1 MGERK
6 EILEKVS
13 ALGAANP
20 PAGGANQGASFSRLL
35 QGRLAS
41 IEKRDWELWVLAL
54 SMVGILAVGYFFVI
68 FPAVFLGQRTI
79 FIHAN
84 FSSPLLVGQIA
95 LVLLFLIH
103 LAHKHIQIRTLRAE
117 SIVEALQFEL
127 AHAQLMLDPL
137 TQAFNRTALEE
148 VISKELNRAKRRQT
162 TLVFLYID
170 VDDLK
175 RVNTRYGHLSGD
187 LVLSEVGAVLKGCVR
202 GSDYVIRMGG
212 DEFLIVCT
220 DTDLS
225 GGEAVKRR
233 VNMRTDRWNQSS
245 PLEGFQLAMS
255 IGVEL
260 FDGTRAFDEV
270 LAAADA
276 KMYTEKQARQANAKK
291 SS

>member
-6 EILEKVS
+6 ALIDRGS
-13 ALGAANP
+13 ASGAANP
-20 PAGGANQGASFSRLL
+20 PAAPVNQTASFSRLL
-35 QGRLAS
+35 QGRLS
-41 IEKRDWELWVLAL
+41 TIEKRDWELWILAL

-68 FPAVFLGQRTI
+68 FPAVFMGQHSI

-84 FSSPLLVGQIA
+84 LSSPLLVGQIT
-95 LVLLFLIH
+95 LVMLFLIH

-148 VISKELNRAKRRQT
+148 VISKELNRARRRQT
-162 TLVFLYID
+162 TLVLLYID

-187 LVLSEVGAVLKGCVR
+187 LVLSEAGAVLKGCVR

-212 DEFLIVCT
+212 DEFLVVLA
-220 DTDLS
+220 DTDLA
-225 GGEAVKRR
+225 GGEVVKGR
-233 VNMRTDRWNQSS
+233 VNLRTGRWNQSS

-255 IGVEL
+255 IGVEM

-276 KMYTEKQARQANAKK
+276 KMYTEKQARHAKK
-291 SS
+291 TS

>member
-6 EILEKVS
+6 ETLDQGS
-13 ALGAANP
+13 ASGAAKP
-20 PAGGANQGASFSRLL
+20 PAGGANKVASFSRLL
-35 QGRLAS
+35 QGRLAL
-41 IEKRDWELWVLAL
+41 IEKRDWELWILAL
-54 SMVGILAVGYFFVI
+54 SMVAILAVGYFFVI
-68 FPAVFLGQRTI
+68 FPAVFLGQRTL

-84 FSSPLLVGQIA
+84 LSSPLLVGQIT
-95 LVLLFLIH
+95 LVMLFLIH

-187 LVLSEVGAVLKGCVR
+187 LVLSEAGAVLKGCVR

-212 DEFLIVCT
+212 DEFLVVCT
-220 DTDLS
+220 DTDLA
-225 GGEAVKRR
+225 GGEVVKQR
-233 VNMRTDRWNQSS
+233 VNFRSDRWNQSS
-245 PLEGFQLAMS
+245 PLEGFQMTMS

-260 FDGTRAFDEV
+260 FDGTREFDEV
-270 LAAADA
+270 LAGADA
-276 KMYTEKQARQANAKK
+276 KMYAEKQARHAK
-291 SS
+291 

>member
-1 MGERK
+1 
-6 EILEKVS
+6 
-13 ALGAANP
+13 
-20 PAGGANQGASFSRLL
+20 
-35 QGRLAS
+35 
-41 IEKRDWELWVLAL
+41 
-54 SMVGILAVGYFFVI
+54 MVAILAVGYFFVI

-84 FSSPLLVGQIA
+84 LSSPLLVGQIT
-95 LVLLFLIH
+95 LVMLFLIH

-187 LVLSEVGAVLKGCVR
+187 LVLSEAGAVLKGCVR

-212 DEFLIVCT
+212 DEFLVVLA
-220 DTDLS
+220 DTDLA
-225 GGEAVKRR
+225 GGDVVKGR
-233 VNMRTDRWNQSS
+233 VNLRTGRWNQSS
-245 PLEGFQLAMS
+245 PLEGFPVAMS

-260 FDGTRAFDEV
+260 FDGTRAFDEKSWP
-270 LAAADA
+270 LHRR
-276 KMYTEKQARQANAKK
+276 KNTENGCLRRVQLLNPSPRV
-291 SS
+291 

>member
-1 MGERK
+1 MEERK
-6 EILEKVS
+6 ETLGKGS
-13 ALGAANP
+13 APGAAHP
-20 PAGGANQGASFSRLL
+20 PAGGGNQAPSFSRLL
-35 QGRLAS
+35 QGRLS
-41 IEKRDWELWVLAL
+41 TIERRDWELWILAL

-68 FPAVFLGQRTI
+68 FPAVFMGQRTI

-84 FSSPLLVGQIA
+84 LSSPLLVGQIA

-148 VISKELNRAKRRQT
+148 VISKELNRAKRKQT

-187 LVLSEVGAVLKGCVR
+187 LVLSEAGAVLKGCVR

-212 DEFLIVCT
+212 DEFLVVLA
-220 DTDLS
+220 DTDLP
-225 GGEAVKRR
+225 GGEVVKGR
-233 VNMRTDRWNQSS
+233 VNLRCDRWNQSS
-245 PLEGFQLAMS
+245 PLEGFQLTMS
-255 IGVEL
+255 VGVEL

-276 KMYTEKQARQANAKK
+276 KMYTEKQGRHAKK
-291 SS
+291 